1 MVLSRFPRRQYTHT
15 PTPIDHAPRF
25 SKALAASCPGG
36 VGPDIWIKR
45 DDMLGLFPGGN
56 KTRKLEFLA
65 ADALAQGADTLITCG
80 APQSNHCRITLAAA
94 VKEGMRCQFV
104 IEERVP
110 GTYKTDASGNNFMFH
125 LLGVENITLV
135 PAGSNMAE
143 AMGNIA
149 TTLQAQGRKGYI
161 IPGGGSNALGSLGY
175 VACVQEMQQQWYDA
189 GMAFDKVIVGSG
201 SSGTHGGMLAGFL
214 GNHIHIPLIGIGVSR
229 DPADQD
235 PLVHKDAQAVM
246 DLLGTGIQVPREAVV
261 THGGYWQPKYSVPNA
276 KMVEAVQLLARTE
289 SILLDP
295 VYTGKAASGMVAH
308 VREGRFAKDDVVVFA
323 VALRTSGTAVPVGRL
338 VPLALVVLLGA
349 AVPASVALYITAAY
363 WFTASTSFANPAVAI
378 ARSLTNTFSG
388 INPANLP
395 AFIIAQVTG
404 ALVAWVC
411 ISWLIEP
418 KTQQNSFTK

>member
-1 MVLSRFPRRQYTHT
+1 MKLTTFPRVRITHG
-15 PTPIDHAPRF
+15 PTPLEFMPRLTE
-25 SKALAASCPGG
+25 ALGG
-36 VGPDIWIKR
+36 PNLYIKR
-45 DDMLGLFPGGN
+45 DDCTGLGTGGN

-94 VKEGMRCQFV
+94 VVEGLRCQFV

-135 PAGSNMAE
+135 PAGTNMAE
-143 AMGNIA
+143 AMGQIA
-149 TTLQAQGRKGYI
+149 TALQAQGRKGYI

-214 GNHIHIPLIGIGVSR
+214 GNHIQIPLIGIGVSR

-261 THGGYWQPKYSVPNA
+261 THGGYWQPKYSIPNA
-276 KMVEAVQLLARTE
+276 KMVEAVQMLARTE

-295 VYTGKAASGMVAH
+295 VYTGKAMAGLMGLARKGYFKAGEKVLFMHTGGLPALH
-308 VREGRFAKDDVVVFA
+308 MYENEVLGRVA
-323 VALRTSGTAVPVGRL
+323 VAD
-338 VPLALVVLLGA
+338 
-349 AVPASVALYITAAY
+349 
-363 WFTASTSFANPAVAI
+363 
-378 ARSLTNTFSG
+378 
-388 INPANLP
+388 
-395 AFIIAQVTG
+395 
-404 ALVAWVC
+404 
-411 ISWLIEP
+411 
-418 KTQQNSFTK
+418 